1 MTGRLA
7 GWCAGVFSASGQCTG
22 RKNRETARSPI
33 FSPCT
38 IPSFTALRKWNPMR
52 MRDSP
57 FSAAA
62 RENLGKWRSTWEV
75 PPHRFSGM
83 GSVLLHRE
91 TDLVGAEERG
101 SARIRP

>member
-1 MTGRLA
+1 
-7 GWCAGVFSASGQCTG
+7 
-22 RKNRETARSPI
+22 
-33 FSPCT
+33 
-38 IPSFTALRKWNPMR
+38 

-83 GSVLLHRE
+83 GSVMLHTE
-91 TDLVGAEERG
+91 KPILSVPKNCWNTAVA
-101 SARIRP
+101 APPCTA